1 VALDVTLAVAAGVD
15 VTTELPP
22 VCVTCALVLVLD
34 VLAAGPGVVLTV
46 ATPGEGVVLVVA
58 SCVVVC
64 VGVVVGTV
72 GTN

>member
-1 VALDVTLAVAAGVD
+1 MALDVTLAVAAGVD
-15 VTTELPP
+15 VTTELPL
-22 VCVTCALVLVLD
+22 VCVTCALVVLN